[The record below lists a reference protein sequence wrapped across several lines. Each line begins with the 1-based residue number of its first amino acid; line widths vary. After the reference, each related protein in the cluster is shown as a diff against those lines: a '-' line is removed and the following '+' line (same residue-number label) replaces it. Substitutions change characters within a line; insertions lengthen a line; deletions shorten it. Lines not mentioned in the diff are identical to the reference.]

1 MQVSIYD
8 DIFILDDGEVREFL
22 FLSRTSA
29 LLIDTGFPG
38 THIIDV
44 VRRITPLPIT
54 VVLTHGDGDHRGGL
68 SDFKECYVHE
78 KDQCL
83 IPNDVQT
90 YNIKQ
95 GENIVAG
102 KYCFEVIEIPGHTPG
117 SIALLDR
124 HHKLMISGDTIQ
136 KGPIYMFG
144 ERRDLNMYIRSLKK
158 LLREKHD
165 IDIILPSHHEYPLGN
180 EYIEYC
186 IEDAI
191 ALKNGELQWT
201 PHSRLPCR
209 EYKGK
214 YVTFYL

>member
-1 MQVSIYD
+1 MQVSLYN

-22 FLSRTSA
+22 FLSRTTA

-44 VRRITPLPIT
+44 VRRITSLPIT
-54 VVLTHGDGDHRGGL
+54 VLLTHGDGDHRGGL
-68 SDFKECYVHE
+68 CDFEECYVHE
-78 KDQCL
+78 RDKNL
-83 IPNDVQT
+83 IPSDVQT
-90 YNIKQ
+90 YNIRQ
-95 GENIVAG
+95 GEYIRAG

-124 HHKLMISGDTIQ
+124 RHKLLISGDTIQ

-144 ERRDLNMYIRSLKK
+144 DRRDLNMYIRSLKK
-158 LLREKHD
+158 LWKEKDD
-165 IDIILPSHHEYPLGN
+165 IDVILPSHHEYPLSH

-191 ALKNGELQWT
+191 ALKNGELQGT
-201 PHSRLPCR
+201 LHPRLPCT

-214 YVTFYL
+214 YISFYA